1 MKTIF
6 SFYNPLNLQCT
17 TSTVS
22 NGMSLSNALANLEG
36 DNELPLGQATPLLE
50 EEACGN
56 SGKGLFINDVITLGG
71 DRDAPPP
78 PPPPPL

>member
-1 MKTIF
+1 MTHF
-6 SFYNPLNLQCT
+6 HRGARCFPDESDCFHPVNLQCT

-50 EEACGN
+50 EEAGGN
-56 SGKGLFINDVITLGG
+56 GKLLLYVKGLIEIELS
-71 DRDAPPP
+71 
-78 PPPPPL
+78 